1 MGNLYSPF
9 AYKEQEIYG
18 KTTPPEDVTNFQMV
32 VQGSKA
38 LLSWTPVSDLDV
50 QHGGNYWIRYS
61 SDTGAAWSASS
72 TVDRYVAGNTS
83 SFLAPLLDG
92 IYLIKAVDSSGNES
106 AVAATFNAS
115 TGVDILNLN
124 AVETT
129 NQNPQF
135 GNNTSN
141 TGVNDPDTTNIFYDS
156 TAQAIQLDTATIE
169 SGTHDEFYN
178 SGTHEDDVVSSGTY
192 DEYIAT
198 GTHDGF
204 GTGTHDDARSSG
216 THNEYIATGTHD
228 GFGSGTHNAIL
239 NTGAYI
245 YSDENYF
252 DTSTGLFDA
261 RGGNFDTLFHTA
273 NKLIDDNASFDSTWN
288 GKLIRNTTDNT
299 TATVTS
305 VDSSTQLTLSADIFD
320 GTADNYR
327 LEVLDNQ
334 LRDTGASF
342 VAGLV
347 GRTVRNASA
356 GTTATITSVDSA
368 TQLTLSSGIFD
379 DSHGDTWEVEAGP
392 NKLYDTGASFT
403 SSMVGNKV
411 YNVTEGTNTTVSAYI
426 SSTELTL
433 TSGIF
438 DNEEGDTYRI
448 NNELNRLRDTG
459 ASFTSSDVGRT
470 VRNTTDNT
478 TTTIVSRLSST
489 EVTLTSGIFDDS
501 HGDTWEIEAG
511 PNYLRDTT
519 GSFSAGLV
527 GRTVRNTTDNT
538 TASISSYV
546 SSTEVILDS
555 GIFDNK
561 NGHGYEVEAGSNK
574 LYDSTGAFTS
584 SMVGN
589 KVYNVSDGT
598 STTVSAYVSTNEL
611 TLASGIFDNQ
621 EGDSYRVNNEL
632 NRLRDTGASFTS
644 ALINRTVRNVT
655 DGTTTIV
662 SSFISSTELGLASG
676 IFDDSDGDTYEVEPG
691 YDRLYDPSANFTD
704 AVIGKTIRNTTQ
716 ATSTTVSS
724 RIDANELVLSSGI
737 FDNRDGDTYTIEV
750 NSNVLRDTTGSFD
763 TASDNRIVRNL
774 DTGIQTT
781 VSSVDSS
788 TEITIADDIFP
799 SDGANY
805 KVEGDVQSSG
815 TYYFTDDYIDLGQ
828 VYTSRLLTKFST
840 NSFDVINLFDATGGN
855 FDSRTGLFD
864 GTDISSTNAEVQV
877 RTTNGDPSG
886 SPTWSS
892 WVKFYI
898 GDYTA
903 RAFQFRTILTSSNT
917 TQNIRCTELS
927 VEIDMPDTIKR
938 EYAVQTDSGT
948 NSGTKVIT
956 YSTPFKTT
964 PTVNITHVSAT
975 DDKIYFDLNSTSSTG
990 FTVTFYDNNT
1000 SQPSQETFNWVSVGY

>member
-1 MGNLYSPF
+1 MLYSPF
-9 AYKEQEIYG
+9 AAVESEIYG
-18 KTTPPEDVTNFQMV
+18 KLTPPEDVTNFQMV

-129 NQNPQF
+129 TQNPQF

-156 TAQAIQLDTATIE
+156 TAQAIQLDTVTVE

-178 SGTHEDDVVSSGTY
+178 SGTHTDSV
-192 DEYIAT
+192 
-198 GTHDGF
+198 GF
-204 GTGTHDDARSSG
+204 
-216 THNEYIATGTHD
+216 
-228 GFGSGTHNAIL
+228 SGTHNAIL
-239 NTGAYI
+239 NAGGTAFL
-245 YSDENYF
+245 SENYM
-252 DTSTGLFDA
+252 DTAS
-261 RGGNFDTLFHTA
+261 GNFDDKAGNFDDLIHTT
-273 NKLIDDNASFDSTWN
+273 NKLEDENASFDSTWLN
-288 GKLIRNTTDNT
+288 LLVRNTTDNT

-305 VDSSTQLTLSADIFD
+305 VDSATVLTLDTDIFD
-320 GTADNYR
+320 GSAESYR
-327 LEVLDNQ
+327 LEVSDYTI
-334 LRDTGASF
+334 RDT
-342 VAGLV
+342 
-347 GRTVRNASA
+347 
-356 GTTATITSVDSA
+356 SA
-368 TQLTLSSGIFD
+368 TFVSTL
-379 DSHGDTWEVEAGP
+379 
-392 NKLYDTGASFT
+392 L
-403 SSMVGNKV
+403 
-411 YNVTEGTNTTVSAYI
+411 
-426 SSTELTL
+426 
-433 TSGIF
+433 
-438 DNEEGDTYRI
+438 
-448 NNELNRLRDTG
+448 
-459 ASFTSSDVGRT
+459 GR
-470 VRNTTDNT
+470 V
-478 TTTIVSRLSST
+478 
-489 EVTLTSGIFDDS
+489 
-501 HGDTWEIEAG
+501 
-511 PNYLRDTT
+511 
-519 GSFSAGLV
+519 
-527 GRTVRNTTDNT
+527 VRNTTDNT
-538 TASISSYV
+538 TAIIQSLNGSNELV
-546 SSTEVILDS
+546 LDS
-555 GIFDNK
+555 PIFAD
-561 NGHGYEVEAGSNK
+561 GHSEGYEIEW
-574 LYDSTGAFTS
+574 GA
-584 SMVGN
+584 
-589 KVYNVSDGT
+589 
-598 STTVSAYVSTNEL
+598 
-611 TLASGIFDNQ
+611 
-621 EGDSYRVNNEL
+621 
-632 NRLRDTGASFTS
+632 
-644 ALINRTVRNVT
+644 
-655 DGTTTIV
+655 
-662 SSFISSTELGLASG
+662 
-676 IFDDSDGDTYEVEPG
+676 
-691 YDRLYDPSANFTD
+691 DRLYHYGAGFD
-704 AVIGKTIRNTTQ
+704 ATLVGKTVRNTTQ
-716 ATSTTVSS
+716 ATSTTVLAF
-724 RIDANELVLSSGI
+724 ICGCELQLSSPI
-737 FDNRDGDTYTIEV
+737 FENRDGDSYTIEV
-750 NSNVLRDTTGSFD
+750 DSNILRDTAGVFD
-763 TASDNRIVRNL
+763 SDSANRVVRNL

-788 TEITIADDIFP
+788 TEITLADDIFP

-805 KVEGDVQSSG
+805 KIEGDVQSSG

-877 RTTNGDPSG
+877 RTTKGDPSG

-903 RAFQFRTILTSSNT
+903 RAFQFRTILTSSNI

-938 EYAVQTDSGT
+938 GYDVQTDSGT
-948 NSGTKVIT
+948 NSATKVIT

-990 FTVTFYDNNT
+990 FTVTFYNNNT